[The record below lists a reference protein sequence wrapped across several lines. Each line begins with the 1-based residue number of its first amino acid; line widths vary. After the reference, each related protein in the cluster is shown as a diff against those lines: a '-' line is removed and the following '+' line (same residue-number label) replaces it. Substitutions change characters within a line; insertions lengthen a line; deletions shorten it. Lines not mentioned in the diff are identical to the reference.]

1 MGLEV
6 TQLTGR
12 VGDHLSAAEAG
23 REEVGKGHDVNFGRS
38 VARHS
43 GHSPAALLHAE
54 AVQLAGVSDHGV
66 LTSEVSGRSASSAN
80 DVTDP
85 AKKAP
90 RSRLTDADIR

>member
-1 MGLEV
+1 
-6 TQLTGR
+6 
-12 VGDHLSAAEAG
+12 
-23 REEVGKGHDVNFGRS
+23 
-38 VARHS
+38 
-43 GHSPAALLHAE
+43 
-54 AVQLAGVSDHGV
+54 